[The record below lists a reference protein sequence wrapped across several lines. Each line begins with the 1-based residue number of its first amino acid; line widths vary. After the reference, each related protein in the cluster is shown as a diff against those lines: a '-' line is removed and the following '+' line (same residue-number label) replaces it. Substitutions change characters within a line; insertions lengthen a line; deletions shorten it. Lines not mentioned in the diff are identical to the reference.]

1 MRIYSGGKYTNS
13 YRSNALEP
21 YRVNTVAPSGTTSYL
36 GSSMLQSTNRRSF
49 APSTNKRNSIVP
61 QDQENSENFE
71 NSNVPAVNM
80 NSKAPAP
87 VVRKARP
94 STEPGLQKG
103 LSYRTLGEPIEGGAC
118 HLVYEPD
125 SSGRLVE
132 HYSKNELQ
140 GMAVVGRWSAGAGKK
155 IAGFKFKRNAGRQ
168 VLIGNCSAGVLGR
181 KNYCN
186 GFCQFVK
193 QAKLMLGD
201 VTLYDVPTGF
211 KAMPVD
217 VYLYYDD
224 NRPGHQTV
232 KLEPGESYTTE
243 NCVAVGCLP
252 KNTPFYETETV
263 DLLKW
268 LHGKSKY
275 DCKTRYTLFFRISIK
290 VKLKNAFLLLNVI
303 TIYRCRESRIFD
315 QMLNTVQGAY
325 EQYGC

>member
-36 GSSMLQSTNRRSF
+36 GSSML
-49 APSTNKRNSIVP
+49 PSTNKRSVQQSSFPSSSKRRSIAP
-61 QDQENSENFE
+61 QDEENIENYENYENSSAPVME
-71 NSNVPAVNM
+71 
-80 NSKAPAP
+80 SKAPVVEKAP
-87 VVRKARP
+87 VVRKART
-94 STEPGLQKG
+94 STEPSLQKG

-140 GMAVVGRWSAGAGKK
+140 NMAVVGRWSAGAGKK

-181 KNYCN
+181 RNYCN

-224 NRPGHQTV
+224 NRPGYQTV

-268 LHGKSKY
+268 LHGKS
-275 DCKTRYTLFFRISIK
+275 
-290 VKLKNAFLLLNVI
+290 
-303 TIYRCRESRIFD
+303 
-315 QMLNTVQGAY
+315 
-325 EQYGC
+325 

>member
-1 MRIYSGGKYTNS
+1 MRIYSGGQYTNS

-36 GSSMLQSTNRRSF
+36 GSNMLPNTNKRSF
-49 APSTNKRNSIVP
+49 PPSNQSFPSTNKRKSIAP
-61 QDQENSENFE
+61 QDEENSENFE
-71 NSNVPAVNM
+71 NINANVSNP
-80 NSKAPAP
+80 KAP
-87 VVRKARP
+87 VVSKAKP
-94 STEPGLQKG
+94 LAEPKLQKG

-140 GMAVVGRWSAGAGKK
+140 NMAVVGRWSAGVGKK

-168 VLIGNCSAGVLGR
+168 VLIGSCSAGVQGR

-224 NRPGHQTV
+224 NRPGYQTV

-252 KNTPFYETETV
+252 KNTPFYQSETV

-268 LHGKSKY
+268 LH
-275 DCKTRYTLFFRISIK
+275 D
-290 VKLKNAFLLLNVI
+290 A
-303 TIYRCRESRIFD
+303 E
-315 QMLNTVQGAY
+315 VQGY
-325 EQYGC
+325 SSRC

>member
-21 YRVNTVAPSGTTSYL
+21 YRVDTVAPSGTTSYL
-36 GSSMLQSTNRRSF
+36 GTSML
-49 APSTNKRNSIVP
+49 PSTNKRSFKRSKESSFPSSNKRKSIAP
-61 QDQENSENFE
+61 RDEENSENFV
-71 NSNVPAVNM
+71 NSNVPVE
-80 NSKAPAP
+80 NSKAP

-94 STEPGLQKG
+94 STEPALQKG

-140 GMAVVGRWSAGAGKK
+140 GMAVVGRWSAGDGKK

-193 QAKLMLGD
+193 QAKLMSGD

-232 KLEPGESYTTE
+232 KLEPGQSYTTE

-268 LHGKSKY
+268 LHDAESQGYS
-275 DCKTRYTLFFRISIK
+275 TR
-290 VKLKNAFLLLNVI
+290 
-303 TIYRCRESRIFD
+303 C
-315 QMLNTVQGAY
+315 
-325 EQYGC
+325 

>member
-1 MRIYSGGKYTNS
+1 MRIYSGGTYTNT

-21 YRVNTVAPSGTTSYL
+21 YRVNTVAPSSTNSYR
-36 GSSMLQSTNRRSF
+36 GNSML
-49 APSTNKRNSIVP
+49 PSTNKRSFGQSKESSFPSTCKRTSIAP
-61 QDQENSENFE
+61 QDQENIENSENCE
-71 NSNVPAVNM
+71 NSN
-80 NSKAPAP
+80 APVAP
-87 VVRKARP
+87 VVRKTRT
-94 STEPGLQKG
+94 STEPKMQKG
-103 LSYRTLGEPIEGGAC
+103 LSYRALGESIEGGAC

-140 GMAVVGRWSAGAGKK
+140 GMAVVGRWSAGTGKK

-201 VTLYDVPTGF
+201 VILYDVPTGF

-217 VYLYYDD
+217 LYLYYDD
-224 NRPGHQTV
+224 NRPGYQTV
-232 KLEPGESYTTE
+232 KLVPGESYTTE
-243 NCVAVGCLP
+243 NVIAVGCLP
-252 KNTPFYETETV
+252 KNTPFYESETV

-268 LHGKSKY
+268 LHDAEIQGYS
-275 DCKTRYTLFFRISIK
+275 S
-290 VKLKNAFLLLNVI
+290 
-303 TIYRCRESRIFD
+303 RC
-315 QMLNTVQGAY
+315 
-325 EQYGC
+325 